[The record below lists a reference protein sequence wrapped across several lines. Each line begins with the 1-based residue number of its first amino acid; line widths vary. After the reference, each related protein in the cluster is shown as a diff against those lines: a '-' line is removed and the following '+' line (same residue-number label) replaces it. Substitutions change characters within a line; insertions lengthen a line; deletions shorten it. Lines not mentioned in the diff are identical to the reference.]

1 MSEQLCIT
9 NIGHLWGTYDISP
22 INALRGRDLGKLPS
36 ISNAFL
42 ISRDGKIA
50 SFGQME
56 DLHPD
61 HHMPVIDA
69 HGGHVFPAWCDSHT
83 HLVHATSRE
92 KEFEMRLHGST
103 YEEIAAAGGG
113 ILNSANV
120 LRNMDESELY
130 DVCYQRFQQVQKMG
144 TGAIE
149 IKSGYGLDFDSE
161 VKMLH
166 VIRRLK
172 ELDEIPVKATFLG
185 AHAFPAEYR
194 NDHEGYIDL
203 IINQMLPY
211 IAGEGLAEYVDAFCD
226 KGFFTPEQTARVME
240 AAARYGLKPKIHANE
255 LAVSG
260 GVQVGVAHHAIS
272 VDHLEEMDEASISV
286 LANSETIGTMLPGC
300 AFFLGIPFPQA
311 RNMINANAK
320 LALASDFNPGTAPSG
335 NMNMVV
341 SLACIKMKMTPEE
354 AINAA
359 TINGAAAMELT
370 SEVGSITPGKLAN
383 LIITEPMPS
392 LAYFPYAY
400 GHPPISKVILK
411 GKVV

>member
-1 MSEQLCIT
+1 
-9 NIGHLWGTYDISP
+9 
-22 INALRGRDLGKLPS
+22 
-36 ISNAFL
+36 
-42 ISRDGKIA
+42 
-50 SFGQME
+50 
-56 DLHPD
+56 
-61 HHMPVIDA
+61 
-69 HGGHVFPAWCDSHT
+69 
-83 HLVHATSRE
+83 
-92 KEFEMRLHGST
+92 MRLHGST

-130 DVCYQRFQQVQKMG
+130 DVSYQRFQQVQKMG

-161 VKMLH
+161 VKMLR

-240 AAARYGLKPKIHANE
+240 AGARYGLKPKIHANE

-392 LAYFPYAY
+392 LALSLI
-400 GHPPISKVILK
+400 HI
-411 GKVV
+411 